1 MGFRFRRRIKLLP
14 GLHLNIGKKGVT
26 GVSLGQR
33 GASVST
39 GKRGSRVNIS
49 TGIPGLTYS
58 TQITGKTGN
67 GTSVARKVAVLV
79 IVGILLMLIWVVR
92 R

>member
-14 GLHLNIGKKGVT
+14 GLHVNVGKRGVT
-26 GVSLGQR
+26 GVSLGPR
-33 GASVST
+33 GASVSK

-58 TQITGKTGN
+58 TQIGGRTGN
-67 GTSVARKVAVLV
+67 GTGVARKLAVLV
-79 IVGILLMLIWVVR
+79 IVGILLMLIWLVR